1 MPTPAELR
9 ERSRQLRKAA
19 TKETSPE
26 AKRAM
31 ARDALAAA
39 EQAEK
44 IERENVRKPARL
56 KKARRSA
63 PSAPA

>member
-19 TKETSPE
+19 AKETSPE

-44 IERENVRKPARL
+44 IERENGRKPARL
-56 KKARRSA
+56 KKAR
-63 PSAPA
+63 